1 MPTRLTRCPSGR
13 GRRPSL
19 ARVLAAGLSLSAAA
33 FPALCLAAGAPR
45 RPDPARA
52 REAFES
58 GLRAFDEAARAASE
72 RPSAHE
78 EIRRLYAQAA
88 SRFVE
93 AWELGGESTEVATNA
108 ANAFAL
114 GGDVGRAVLFYRRA
128 LALDPSNDAA
138 QSGLEYLRSELPIRK
153 VRRGGA
159 EILKALFFWHEGL
172 AFQTRRRAFLV
183 LFPAAFACF
192 AVALKR
198 RRVFLSLG
206 VFFLGLSVALL
217 GSLLA
222 DALGSSLRRD
232 GVIVTEVQG
241 RLGDDRVAYS
251 PSHAKPF
258 PPGTEVTVL
267 EVRRPRSIGSAE
279 REPWLHVRLIDG
291 SLSWVPGDS
300 VEMVLAR

>member
-1 MPTRLTRCPSGR
+1 MPIPLSRDPSGP
-13 GRRPSL
+13 GTRPSV
-19 ARVLAAGLSLSAAA
+19 ARALAAGILLSSAAL
-33 FPALCLAAGAPR
+33 PAACLGAGAP
-45 RPDPARA
+45 PGDEPARA
-52 REAFES
+52 REAFEA
-58 GLRAFDEAARAASE
+58 GLRAFGEATRAASE
-72 RPSAHE
+72 RPSARE
-78 EIRRLYAQAA
+78 EIRELYREAA
-88 SRFVE
+88 ARFVQ
-93 AWELGGESTEVATNA
+93 AWDLGAESAEVATNA

-114 GGDVGRAVLFYRRA
+114 GGDAGRAVLFYRRA
-128 LALDPSNDAA
+128 LALDPSNEAA
-138 QSGLEYLRSELPIRK
+138 RSGLEYLRAELPIRR

-172 AFQTRRRAFLV
+172 AFQVRRRTFLF

-192 AVALKR
+192 AIALKR
-198 RRVFLSLG
+198 RAVFLPLG
-206 VFFLGLSVALL
+206 AFFLGLSLALL

-232 GVIVTEVQG
+232 GVIVAEVQG

-267 EVRRPRSIGSAE
+267 EARRPRSGASGE
-279 REPWLHVRLIDG
+279 KEPWLHVRLLDG
-291 SLSWVPGDS
+291 SLSWVPGGA